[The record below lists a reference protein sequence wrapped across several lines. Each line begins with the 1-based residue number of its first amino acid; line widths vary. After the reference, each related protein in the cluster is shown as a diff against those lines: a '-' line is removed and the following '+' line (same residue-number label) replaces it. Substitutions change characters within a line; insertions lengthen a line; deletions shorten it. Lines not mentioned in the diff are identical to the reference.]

1 MHYIILDTSSILFAA
16 ANRKDAFKAV
26 EEKFPNCRILVSR
39 GVFRELRGISSNAG
53 KKGASAR
60 LSLEMLGYKK
70 VNVDNVSGNVDSWI
84 SRKASSPGVRA
95 VVTNDDQ
102 LARKLRQNGKTV
114 FKVSRD
120 GFLR

>member
-16 ANRKDAFKAV
+16 ANRKDAFKAI
-26 EEKFPNCRILVSR
+26 EERFPNCKIMISK
-39 GVFRELRGISSNAG
+39 GVIRELRGISSNAG
-53 KKGASAR
+53 RKGSSAR

-84 SRKASSPGVRA
+84 FRKASSPGVRA

-102 LARKLRQNGKTV
+102 LARKLRGGGTAV

>member
-16 ANRKDAFKAV
+16 ANKKDAFKAI
-26 EEKFPNCRILVSR
+26 EAKFPNCKIMIST
-39 GVFRELRGISSNAG
+39 GVLRELRGISSNAG
-53 KKGASAR
+53 RRGAAAK

-95 VVTNDDQ
+95 IVTNDDQ
-102 LARKLRQNGKTV
+102 LARKLRGGGAAV
-114 FKVSRD
+114 FKISRE